1 MMRDRPVLVL
11 DEATSQIDEPT
22 ARSVNQKLFG
32 ERFQGTVIVI
42 AHRVST
48 IVDLPRILVL
58 DGGRIA
64 ADGTHDTRLRTSA
77 KYRNL
82 FAPSRE

>member
-1 MMRDRPVLVL
+1 M
-11 DEATSQIDEPT
+11 
-22 ARSVNQKLFG
+22 
-32 ERFQGTVIVI
+32 IVI

-64 ADGTHDTRLRTSA
+64 ADGTHADLLRTSTR
-77 KYRNL
+77 YRNL
-82 FAPSRE
+82 YSPPPE